1 MRICIFYM
9 QNDVRNIEKWFKNKA
24 GEVDFWL
31 TSSLKK
37 HSLCWFISC
46 RSIIAIKKPLFLL
59 KKNIYAS
66 RIVIMMKKIIIVV
79 QSLKEK
85 IIGKQDRWEYK
96 TNDFDVAFGDF
107 HWSYSKSRFFWTY
120 FTMFSEILL

>member
-31 TSSLKK
+31 TSSLKNTRFVD
-37 HSLCWFISC
+37 LYQILFDDCYQ
-46 RSIIAIKKPLFLL
+46 KPLLL